1 MSSETRNSTGVSSL
15 TATTRARFDREVAKY
30 PPDQKQSAVMA
41 CLAIVQQ
48 EQGFV
53 SQESEQDIARY
64 LGMPQ
69 IAVHEVSTF
78 YNMYNQR
85 PVGKYKLNVC
95 TNLPCQLRDGQ
106 KALDYLEQKLGVAM
120 GGTTPD
126 GLFTLQQSE
135 CLGACADSP
144 VMLVNDLTMCSF
156 MSRDKLDQLV
166 DGLRS
171 AEGVAA
177 PVTRAEGGKA

>member
-1 MSSETRNSTGVSSL
+1 MISEQTRT
-15 TATTRARFDREVAKY
+15 RFDREVAKY

-53 SQESEQDIARY
+53 SKESEQEIAQY
-64 LGMPQ
+64 LGMPT
-69 IAVHEVSTF
+69 IAVHEVTTF

-85 PVGKYKLNVC
+85 PLGTYKLNVC

-106 KALDYLEQKLGVAM
+106 KALQHLERKLGISM
-120 GGTTPD
+120 GETTPD
-126 GLFTLQQSE
+126 GMFTLQQSE

-144 VMLVNDLTMCSF
+144 VMLVNDRTMCSF
-156 MSRDKLDQLV
+156 MSNDKLDQLI
-166 DGLRS
+166 DGLKG
-171 AEGVAA
+171 AQG
-177 PVTRAEGGKA
+177 